1 MNTLGSIMTSE
12 IASTPQVFRNIKAEI
27 AQFESIRNL
36 ISEKKIRSVLVLA
49 RGTSDN
55 AAHFLKYLIEVKM
68 GLPVGLTSPSSI
80 SIYNSELHYEG
91 VLVIA
96 ISQSGQSPDL
106 VQFAEAAKKASA
118 TLISITN
125 DSASPLARLA
135 DHHFALHAG
144 PELAVAATKSYS
156 AQLLISYLLVSTWT
170 NSQYHLD
177 KIIEQSQA
185 LVDNA
190 NLVNAA
196 VAAAQRENECV
207 VLGRGFAYANA
218 RETALKVQ
226 ETAKIS
232 VQGLSTADYLHGPIS
247 ALTPDTQLFI
257 LAPSHLPAASI
268 SEAVAR
274 IRKVVPRIFWIGNGG
289 TPEGDDIVIAG
300 SNCGDEV
307 RSSIV
312 DAVSLQS
319 FALEF
324 AKKSGFDPDA
334 PVGLTK
340 VTLTH

>member
-1 MNTLGSIMTSE
+1 MNTLGSIMSSE
-12 IASTPQVFRNIKAEI
+12 ISSTPDVFRAIQSSISEFSAVKNI
-27 AQFESIRNL
+27 FE
-36 ISEKKIRSVLVLA
+36 EKKIHSVLILA

-55 AAHFLKYLIEVKM
+55 AAHFLKYLIEVKL

-80 SIYNSELHYEG
+80 SIYNSSLHYKG

-106 VQFAEAAKKASA
+106 VQFASAAKDAGA
-118 TLISITN
+118 YLISMTN
-125 DSASPLARLA
+125 DSSSPLAQLA
-135 DHHFALHAG
+135 QNHFPLLAG

-156 AQLLISYLLVSTWT
+156 AQLLISYLLVTTWIEEELALDEIISESDRLIST
-170 NSQYHLD
+170 SG
-177 KIIEQSQA
+177 
-185 LVDNA
+185 LVSE
-190 NLVNAA
+190 A
-196 VAAAQRENECV
+196 VEATTRESDFV
-207 VLGRGFAYANA
+207 FLGRGFAYANA
-218 RETALKVQ
+218 RESALKVQ

-247 ALTPDTQLFI
+247 ALTSSTQLFI
-257 LAPSHLPAASI
+257 LAPSHLPQASI
-268 SEAVAR
+268 SEAVTK
-274 IRKVVPRIFWIGNGG
+274 IRKSVDRIFWIGNGG
-289 TPEGDDIVIAG
+289 TPEGGDIVISGATC
-300 SNCGDEV
+300 SDEV

-312 DAVSLQS
+312 DAVALQS